1 MIFDMKIVFIRAAR
15 TKGYLTIRLTDGE
28 ENIDFTVS
36 ERDYADAG
44 SPCVADSLTRDALS
58 ALKLADMRYRARLKA
73 SRVLAYGDNSERM
86 LVVKL
91 VRAGISKE
99 IAEETAREMVMRGY
113 VNNVRQLER
122 LIVNEVARLSGPR
135 KFIPKLIA
143 KGYSRSDID
152 IALDEL
158 IARGEIDLGSAR
170 EALIKK
176 YGAPSCEE
184 RCAILYKHGFSDY

>member
-1 MIFDMKIVFIRAAR
+1 MKVVFIRAAR
-15 TKGYLTIRLTDGE
+15 TKGYLRLRLADGE
-28 ENIDFTVS
+28 ENIDLTVS
-36 ERDYADAG
+36 ERDYAEAG
-44 SPCVADSLTRDALS
+44 SPCVADNLTRDALS
-58 ALKLADMRYRARLKA
+58 ALKLADMRCRARLKA

-86 LVVKL
+86 LVIKL

-99 IAEETAREMVMRGY
+99 IAEETAQEMVMRGY

-158 IARGEIDLGSAR
+158 IARGEIDLDSAR

-176 YGAPSCEE
+176 YGDPSCEE